1 MAAIINRV
9 MGVSDV
15 KEIGNEIVISG
26 ASAQALSRDIK
37 NLWTTSKITNNM
49 FTKVTWSQITIP
61 KFFAI
66 ELHYILNKLLEEYSL
81 ATPRRIISGII
92 AGLEENTWIKS
103 TLKDPAKWMDRSTLR
118 EIKFKMLKHQ
128 DEFIDVYEDMTQR
141 YNLNGYLL
149 AAAPGSGK
157 SLASIAISLA
167 VHATKVIIV
176 CPKPALIDVWEKT
189 LTKEMTI
196 PQKTYVSDRDSKL
209 KPTLKYH
216 IFHYE
221 ALDRAEELATI
232 FGMGDENVTIILDES
247 HNINDIKSLRT
258 TRFIS
263 VCKRSR
269 SKNIIWASGTP
280 IKAMG
285 TEAIPLLKS
294 IDPFFDDVA
303 EEAFRKMYGRDAKRS
318 LDILA
323 HRLGLVTYKVA
334 KQNVMS
340 DKPTEVPINVKM
352 PNGSDYTLNAISAKM
367 KNFVAERAQFYLDN
381 RGKFLAEY
389 YRIVDNYAKGLKTD
403 KDKAEYEYYRKT
415 VETLSNKKFDSMA
428 DGPLAISTNKYEKEK
443 IHPTLSPMDKKTFTN
458 VKSIVKYVDLKIRG
472 EALGQILTKE
482 RIQCFK
488 DLLYNVDFD
497 ALINS
502 VEKKTV
508 IFSSY
513 VTVVDELYEILTA
526 KKYYPLVV
534 YGETNNELPRIVK
547 RFGEDLKANPL
558 IATFQSLSTAVPLTM
573 ANGIIFL
580 NSPWRSYERE
590 QAIARAHR
598 IGQDKQVYVYDVQ
611 LDTGNVTNI
620 STRSVDILQWS
631 KEQVDR
637 IVGVDGDSN
646 ISLEFNGLET
656 EFKGDICDFI
666 EDVAYIPPESIGTM
680 LNDGRIE
687 QVNTVSMEK

>member
-1 MAAIINRV
+1 MAAVINRV

-26 ASAQALSRDIK
+26 ASAQALARDIK

-81 ATPRRIISGII
+81 ATPRKIIAGII
-92 AGLEENTWIKS
+92 AGLETNTWMKS
-103 TLKDPAKWMDRSTLR
+103 TLETPQPWLDRKAVAGV
-118 EIKFKMLKHQ
+118 KFKLLKHQ
-128 DEFIDVYEDMTQR
+128 DEFLNVYEEQKIR

-157 SLASIAISLA
+157 TINSIAVALA

-176 CPKPALIDVWEKT
+176 CPKPALMDVWEKT
-189 LTKEMTI
+189 LTKEMAE
-196 PQKTYVSDRDSKL
+196 PQKTYVSERDSKL
-209 KPTLKYH
+209 KPNLKYH

-232 FGMGDENVTIILDES
+232 FGLADENVCIILDES

-294 IDPFFDDVA
+294 IDPLFDSVA
-303 EEAFRKMYGRDAKRS
+303 EEAFKKMYGRDAKRS

-323 HRLGLVTYKVA
+323 HRLGLVTFKVP

-340 DKPTEVPINVKM
+340 DKPTEVPVNIKM
-352 PNGSDYTLNAISAKM
+352 PNGSEYTLNAISQKM
-367 KNFVAERAQFYLDN
+367 KVFVAERAQFYLDN
-381 RGKFLAEY
+381 RGKFLADY
-389 YRIVDNYAKGLKTD
+389 YRITDAYGKTLKTD
-403 KDKAEYEYYRKT
+403 QDKAEFEYYLKT
-415 VETLSNKKFDSMA
+415 VTELSNKKFDSMT

-443 IHPTLSPMDKKTFTN
+443 IMPTLSSMDKKTFTN
-458 VKSIVKYVDLKIRG
+458 VKSVVKYVDLKIRG

-488 DLLYNVDFD
+488 DLARNTDFD
-497 ALINS
+497 GLINS

-508 IFSSY
+508 VFSSY
-513 VTVVDELYEILTA
+513 VAVVDEIYDILSN
-526 KKYYPLVV
+526 KGYSPLVV
-534 YGETNNELPRIVK
+534 YGETNSELPRIVK
-547 RFGEDLKANPL
+547 RFGEDNKSNPL
-558 IATFQSLSTAVPLTM
+558 VATFQSLSTAVPLTM
-573 ANGIIFL
+573 ANGVIFM

-598 IGQDKQVYVYDVQ
+598 IGQDKQVFVYDIQ
-611 LDTGNVTNI
+611 LDTGNAVNI
-620 STRSVDILQWS
+620 STRSIDILQWS

-637 IVGVDGDSN
+637 ITGIDGDSVVA
-646 ISLEFNGLET
+646 LEFNDLMT
-656 EFKGDICDFI
+656 EFKGDLCDFI
-666 EDVAYIPPESIGTM
+666 EDVAFEPPESIGTM
-680 LNDGRIE
+680 LISGRIE
-687 QVNTVSMEK
+687 QTVTTSMEK

>member
-1 MAAIINRV
+1 MAAVINRV

-66 ELHYILNKLLEEYSL
+66 ELHYILTKLLEEYSL
-81 ATPRRIISGII
+81 ATPRRIINGII
-92 AGLEENTWIKS
+92 KGLEENTWMKS
-103 TLKDPAKWMDRSTLR
+103 TLQEPSKWLDRTQVK
-118 EIKFKMLKHQ
+118 EIKFKLLKHQ
-128 DEFIDVYEDMTQR
+128 EEFLDVYEEMVPK

-149 AAAPGSGK
+149 AAAPGAGK
-157 SLASIAISLA
+157 SLSSISISLS
-167 VHATKVIIV
+167 VHSTKVIIV

-189 LTKEMTI
+189 LTKEMVT
-196 PQKTYVSDRDSKL
+196 PQKVYISDRDRQLNPS
-209 KPTLKYH
+209 LKYH

-232 FGMGDENVTIILDES
+232 FGLADEKVTIILDES

-294 IDPFFDDVA
+294 IDPLFDDVA
-303 EEAFRKMYGRDAKRS
+303 EEAFRKMYGKDAKRS

-340 DKPTEVPINVKM
+340 DKPIEVPVNVKM
-352 PNGSDYTLNAISAKM
+352 PNGNEYTLNAISEKM
-367 KNFVAERAQFYLDN
+367 KKFVAERAQYYLDN

-389 YRIVDNYAKGLKTD
+389 YRITDNYAKTLKTD
-403 KDKAEYEYYRKT
+403 KDKAEYEFYRKT
-415 VETLSNKKFDSMA
+415 VMTLSNKKFDSMT

-443 IHPTLSPMDKKTFTN
+443 IHPTLSPMDKKSFAN

-488 DLLYNVDFD
+488 DLLHNLNFEQLIESVD
-497 ALINS
+497 
-502 VEKKTV
+502 KKTV
-508 IFSSY
+508 VFSSY
-513 VTVVDELYEILTA
+513 VSVVDEAFDLLSS
-526 KKYYPLVV
+526 KGYYPLVV

-547 RFGEDLKANPL
+547 RFSEDTKANPL

-598 IGQDKQVYVYDVQ
+598 IGQDKTVFVYDVQ

-680 LNDGRIE
+680 LINGRIE
-687 QVNTVSMEK
+687 QVVTTSMEK

>member
-1 MAAIINRV
+1 MSAVIRRV
-9 MGVSDV
+9 VGVSDV
-15 KEIGNEIVISG
+15 KEIGNEIIISG

-37 NLWTTSKITNNM
+37 NLWTTSKIANNM

-66 ELHYILNKLLEEYSL
+66 ELYYILKKLLEEYSL
-81 ATPRRIISGII
+81 ATPRKIIEGII
-92 AGLEENTWIKS
+92 IGLETNTWLRT
-103 TLKDPAKWMDRSTLR
+103 TLIEPKPWLDRSVLP
-118 EIKFKMLKHQ
+118 EIKFKLLKHQ
-128 DEFIDVYEDMTQR
+128 AEFLDVYEKMKVK

-149 AAAPGSGK
+149 AAAPGAGK
-157 SLASIAISLA
+157 TLTDIAVALTT
-167 VHATKVIIV
+167 HATKVIIV
-176 CPKPALIDVWEKT
+176 CPKPALYDVWEKT
-189 LTKEMTI
+189 LTKEMTT
-196 PQKTYVSDRDSKL
+196 PQKTYVSERDSKL
-209 KPTLKYH
+209 KPTLKWH

-232 FGMGDENVTIILDES
+232 FGLADENVTVILDES
-247 HNINDIKSLRT
+247 HNINDIKSLRS

-294 IDPFFDDVA
+294 IDPLFDSVA
-303 EEAFRKMYGRDAKRS
+303 EEAFRKMYGKDAKRS

-334 KQNVMS
+334 KQNVMT
-340 DKPTEVPINVKM
+340 DKPTEVPVNVKL
-352 PNGSDYTLNAISAKM
+352 PNGNEYTLPAISEKM
-367 KNFVAERAQFYLDN
+367 KKFVAERAQFYLDN

-389 YRIVDNYAKGLKTD
+389 YRITDN
-403 KDKAEYEYYRKT
+403 YRKT
-415 VETLSNKKFDSMA
+415 LKDPQAIAGFDQYIKDVNTLSAKKFDNMTDA
-428 DGPLAISTNKYEKEK
+428 PLAISTNKYEKEK
-443 IHPTLSPMDKKTFTN
+443 IMPTLSGIDKKSFTN

-488 DLLYNVDFD
+488 DLLYGVDFD
-497 ALINS
+497 GLFNS

-508 IFSSY
+508 CFSSY
-513 VTVVDELYEILTA
+513 VSVVDELAELLI
-526 KKYYPLVV
+526 KKRYSPLVV
-534 YGETNNELPRIVK
+534 YGETNSELPRIVK
-547 RFGEDLKANPL
+547 RFGEDPKANPL

-598 IGQDKQVYVYDVQ
+598 IGQDRPVYVYDVQ

-631 KEQVDR
+631 KDQVDR
-637 IVGVDGDSN
+637 IVGVDGSTSV
-646 ISLEFNGLET
+646 SLEFNGVDVDFT
-656 EFKGDICDFI
+656 GDICDLI
-666 EDVAYIPPESIGTM
+666 EDVAFEPITDIGSMVTS
-680 LNDGRIE
+680 GRITE
-687 QVNTVSMEK
+687 EVTVSLEK